1 MRIYSF
7 LGFEAQRQQQFLR
20 LAPAIRFKS
29 APEKIGI
36 AGFPL
41 LSGLSGKIS
50 KYMNAENT
58 NRYTVSRNVQVKLFS
73 ILVETKEAI
82 AHLVQN
88 CTAEFEL
95 NIRKT
100 RNILWIYAIDIT

>member
-1 MRIYSF
+1 MVF
-7 LGFEAQRQQQFLR
+7 
-20 LAPAIRFKS
+20 
-29 APEKIGI
+29 
-36 AGFPL
+36 
-41 LSGLSGKIS
+41 
-50 KYMNAENT
+50 
-58 NRYTVSRNVQVKLFS
+58 RNVQVKLFS
-73 ILVETKEAI
+73 ILVGIKEAI